1 MVIMNH
7 LSVEDS
13 DDGSPLLPEAAE
25 AATPTPVF
33 HRQRAA
39 TKTDSR
45 EFFLSRYGSALQGP
59 HLFSGAAPSGFIL
72 VLTVECLRF
81 AEKNAVCAH

>member
-1 MVIMNH
+1 MRVSGGGTGTMVIMNH
-7 LSVEDS
+7 LSVEDA

-39 TKTDSR
+39 TKSDSR
-45 EFFLSRYGSALQGP
+45 EFFLSRYSSA
-59 HLFSGAAPSGFIL
+59 GASFI
-72 VLTVECLRF
+72 
-81 AEKNAVCAH
+81 